1 MHEHLL
7 FQSEQHK
14 KAGQRRLQFT
24 VYTVEK
30 SLGNHIVFS
39 EEKLKFKAINKSR
52 E

>member
-1 MHEHLL
+1 MHQHLL

-30 SLGNHIVFS
+30 SLGNIIFS
-39 EEKLKFKAINKSR
+39 EEKLKFKALNKSK